1 MVVITENIMNGIW
14 FPGKDKEF
22 RFCRISFKLKDIK
35 LTERQATGTTRER
48 CRTIRWRER
57 RQIGNRKKGLR
68 TTTGIVVREAK
79 RFSRRET
86 TEETDRHTAAPDTQK
101 KNPHSKARVEE
112 VKEQQKAR

>member
-22 RFCRISFKLKDIK
+22 RFCHISFKLEDIK

-68 TTTGIVVREAK
+68 TTTGIVVSEAK
-79 RFSRRET
+79 WFSRRET
-86 TEETDRHTAAPDTQK
+86 TEKTDRNTAAPDNQK
-101 KNPHSKARVEE
+101 KTHSKARVEE
-112 VKEQQKAR
+112 VKQQRKAR